1 MFADLNITFP
11 APLSVLEDNMGAI
24 ALTSGPSPHHQ
35 RTKHIGLR
43 YHYVRDLV
51 RAGRVRFQHQDTHE
65 QPADLLTKM
74 LPEPAHTKHA
84 EVLLGLRQLKIH
96 QRPLPLSTRIY
107 LQLHN
112 EQLER
117 TQAEMIQKSSLS

>member
-1 MFADLNITFP
+1 
-11 APLSVLEDNMGAI
+11 MGAI

-51 RAGRVRFQHQDTHE
+51 RAGCVRFQHQDTQE
-65 QPADLLTKM
+65 QPADLLTKL

-84 EVLLGLRQLKIH
+84 EVLLGLRQVKIH

-107 LQLHN
+107 QQLHN
-112 EQLER
+112 EQLEK
-117 TQAEMIQKSSLS
+117 TQAEMTQRSSFS